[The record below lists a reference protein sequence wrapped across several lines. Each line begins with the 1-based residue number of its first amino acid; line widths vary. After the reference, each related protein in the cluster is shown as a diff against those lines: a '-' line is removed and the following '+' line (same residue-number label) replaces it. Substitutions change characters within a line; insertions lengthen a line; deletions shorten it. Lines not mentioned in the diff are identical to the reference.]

1 MDVRAR
7 LGANIRR
14 LREDLAVSQEAF
26 ADACEID
33 RTYISGIERGRRN
46 PTIAVVARIADAL
59 GVDISRLFDP
69 DGAPLSDARTRR
81 GRQKRA

>member
-26 ADACEID
+26 ADSCEID

-69 DGAPLSDARTRR
+69 DGAPLSDARTHR
-81 GRQKRA
+81 GRQKRT